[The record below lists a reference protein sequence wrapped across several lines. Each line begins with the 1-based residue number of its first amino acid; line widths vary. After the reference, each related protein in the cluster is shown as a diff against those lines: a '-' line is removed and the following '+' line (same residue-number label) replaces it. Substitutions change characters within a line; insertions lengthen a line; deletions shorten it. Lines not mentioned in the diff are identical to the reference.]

1 MKLLHS
7 VMLLGL
13 LLCSCEPIRRGPG
26 GGTGPQGPGGG
37 VMRPGNFVR
46 TTIDN
51 AFFSRHR
58 PLQAGSADLL
68 LQRHTPMRLIQ
79 TDPEY
84 SKVELDNGQVGFVPT
99 TTLELVPSAPS
110 PDRPVPP
117 DLTPNPD
124 PVGSPRPGGVSNPVT
139 PIPPGLDPTHPP
151 GLDPTHPPRLDPSAV
166 PLPPG

>member
-26 GGTGPQGPGGG
+26 GGTGTQGPGAG

-51 AFFSRHR
+51 AFFYRHR

-68 LQRHTPMRLIQ
+68 LQLHTPMRLIQ

-84 SKVELDNGQVGFVPT
+84 SKVELDNGLVGFVPT
-99 TTLELVPSAPS
+99 MTLELAPMELS
-110 PDRPVPP
+110 PDRPVV
-117 DLTPNPD
+117 PD
-124 PVGSPRPGGVSNPVT
+124 PTPRPGPVNPVT
-139 PIPPGLDPTHPP
+139 PIPSGSDSALPPGLDSALPP